1 MVLRKWRNALPAIRQ
16 TKVCAMNH
24 LLPLHTGNH
33 TEVRL

>member
-1 MVLRKWRNALPAIRQ
+1 MVLRKWLDALPAIRQ

-24 LLPLHTGNH
+24 LLPLHTDSH